1 MSMDLLDRL
10 ITDIISTTEQLMN
23 SDAID
28 LGPYQPGA
36 MGVEKQH
43 QSRGNDNQN
52 KHKAERP
59 MHKGVHRTVC

>member
-1 MSMDLLDRL
+1 MDLLDRL
-10 ITDIISTTEQLMN
+10 ITDIISTTEQMMN

-28 LGPYQPGA
+28 LGPFQPGG

-43 QSRGNDNQN
+43 QSKGVDHLH